1 MTLNGETTKTTATA
15 KTKTTTAKTKTT
27 STTTTATAKTT
38 TTATAKTT
46 TATAKTTTL
55 ETSSVTERMFSPVV
69 STTALGESLEVAFA
83 NTPMVGKFE
92 STRPIAS

>member
-27 STTTTATAKTT
+27 STT